1 MCIYIYIYMRNSCG
15 SFAENFAEICGDCNF
30 PLYDDQ
36 QTSRR
41 FAKTTNP
48 RKQLRRNISRSW
60 LVKFPI

>member
-1 MCIYIYIYMRNSCG
+1 MRNSCG